1 MPKKASAAEIAIPW
15 VKKKMYSYQEPTTAD
30 NYFRY
35 FLKFYWGKYIDNMK
49 LPKPYLIGK
58 SNIEDVEAKSLERK
72 NLAKNLKWNTTK
84 RKYCEKSLKWKSEIF
99 RENR

>member
-1 MPKKASAAEIAIPW
+1 MVPMPKKASAAEIAIPW

-35 FLKFYWGKYIDNMK
+35 FLKFYWGKNIDNMK

-58 SNIEDVEAKSLERK
+58 SNIKDVEAKSS
-72 NLAKNLKWNTTK
+72 
-84 RKYCEKSLKWKSEIF
+84 EKIF
-99 RENR
+99 CKKI